1 VPARRRRLSR
11 AARRRLRFALLG
23 VGALVLVLGLAAG
36 FRLFQAGRHLRS
48 AEQLL
53 EDAGD
58 LVEQGRIAEARSALD
73 RATSRLGGASR
84 ALDNKPELDLLKPL
98 PVVGDNLEELR
109 EAVALASQLSA
120 GGSRILAAA
129 APLQA
134 ADGSLEVP
142 LRDGALPLDAVRAVQ
157 RETELLVTSLP
168 DAEDLDDDPGLL
180 LGPVD
185 QVRDRVLEEVER
197 RRSQLRALS
206 DGLALIEQ
214 LSGGQ
219 GQRFYLIAVAN
230 NAEMRGS
237 GGMVLNYGGLIGREG
252 DFELSEFGRIDEV
265 ALAAPIDRTFVPD
278 VPEDYLQRWEGFDP
292 LLRWRNATMAADFTV
307 VAPVLEAMY
316 GAARGV
322 AVDGVIQIDPTG
334 LAAILRGVGP
344 VQVPELGQV
353 TADNLVPLV
362 LNEAYVRYR
371 GIERR
376 SDVLRDVA
384 EAAFE
389 KLVTGQYESLRP
401 LGEALVQ
408 AVDGRHIQVHARHA
422 ATQERLEAFAATGA
436 LPPLDGPDALHLT
449 VQNVSAN
456 KLDYYLDTE
465 VGISG
470 DVRPGRPR
478 AVRAEVRVSNTAPAG
493 VSDPRYIFGPFNE
506 EQEVGVYRGVVTLYL
521 PRGAT
526 FVEASGDAPRD
537 PVVVQ
542 TEDGRPLVSYTVDL
556 PAGQAH
562 HVTIELTLPP
572 RRDRPYELLA
582 VPSPRVRPTTF
593 RVDLDTGDGRLQGEV
608 SLERTWRLRQDGAP
622 EPLSGPPDEE
632 ASGARGSYGM
642 LRRSRWHARTPS
654 GRDGMTDLT

>member
-1 VPARRRRLSR
+1 MPAPRRRLSR
-11 AARRRLRFALLG
+11 AARRRLRLALLG
-23 VGALVLVLGLAAG
+23 VGALVLVLGLASG
-36 FRLFQAGRHLRS
+36 FRLFQAGRHLRA

-73 RATSRLGGASR
+73 RATGRLAGASR
-84 ALDNKPELDLLKPL
+84 ALDNKPELDVLKPL
-98 PVVGDNLEELR
+98 PVLGDNLEELR
-109 EAVALASQLSA
+109 EAVGLASQLSA

-129 APLQA
+129 EPLQA

-157 RETELLVTSLP
+157 RETELLVSSLP
-168 DAEDLDDDPGLL
+168 SADDLDDDPGLL

-185 QVRDRVLEEVER
+185 RVRDRVLEEVER
-197 RRSQLRALS
+197 RRSQLRSLS
-206 DGLALIEQ
+206 DGLALIED

-219 GQRFYLIAVAN
+219 GQRYYLIAVAN
-230 NAEMRGS
+230 TAEMRGS
-237 GGMVLNYGGLIGREG
+237 GGMILNYGGLIGRDG
-252 DFELSEFGRIDEV
+252 DFALTEFGRIDEV
-265 ALAAPIDRTFVPD
+265 ALDAPLDRKFVPD
-278 VPEDYLQRWEGFDP
+278 LPEDYLRRWDGFDP
-292 LLRWRNATMAADFTV
+292 LLRWRNATLAADFTV

-322 AVDGVIQIDPTG
+322 AVDGVIQVDPVG

-344 VQVPELGQV
+344 VQVAELGQV

-362 LNEAYVRYR
+362 LHEAYVRYR

-389 KLVTGQYESLRP
+389 KLVTGQYQSLRP
-401 LGEALVQ
+401 LGEALLE
-408 AVDGRHIQVHARHA
+408 AVHGRHLQVHARQA
-422 ATQERLEAFAATGA
+422 STQERLAAFRATGA
-436 LPPLDGPDALHLT
+436 LPPLDGPDAYHLT
-449 VQNVSAN
+449 VQNVSGN
-456 KLDYYLDTE
+456 KLDYFVDTE

-470 DVRPGRPR
+470 DAGPGRPR
-478 AVRAEVRVSNTAPAG
+478 AVRAEVQVHNTAPAG
-493 VSDPRYIFGPFNE
+493 VSDPPYIFGPFNE
-506 EQEVGVYRGVVTLYL
+506 DQEVGLYRGVVTLYL

-526 FVEASGDAPRD
+526 VVDVSGDAPRD
-537 PVVVQ
+537 PAVVL

-556 PAGQAH
+556 PAGEAH

-572 RRDRPYELLA
+572 RRDRDYELLA

-593 RVDLDTGDGRLQGEV
+593 RVDLDTGDGRLQAEV
-608 SLERTWRLRQDGAP
+608 PLDRTWRLREAA
-622 EPLSGPPDEE
+622 EPQAVTGPPDEE